1 MSNARTTNS
10 WLKANVNAN
19 QPRIYNITNLLELQ
33 ILFFVFVF
41 FCFFFFLGPSGEW
54 LKKKIMLPMDR
65 AIVVRR
71 GSGLPLDCFKKF
83 SSIYIK
89 YFLLTDTI

>member
-33 ILFFVFVF
+33 ILFFV
-41 FCFFFFLGPSGEW
+41 FFFFLGPSGEW

>member
-10 WLKANVNAN
+10 WLKVNVNAN

-33 ILFFVFVF
+33 NFFFCFVLFFV
-41 FCFFFFLGPSGEW
+41 FLGPSGEW